1 MLTLKELLGVLVTC
15 CYLVNQDL
23 SRIAK
28 ELRKNP
34 IHDHKRRYAHI
45 FPESGL
51 RILKSAA
58 NNKPTKVSPATYTN
72 HQKNVLAREDKL
84 AIE

>member
-1 MLTLKELLGVLVTC
+1 MTC

-23 SRIAK
+23 SRIVSNEQYSK

-34 IHDHKRRYAHI
+34 IHYHKRRYGHI

-58 NNKPTKVSPATYTN
+58 NNKPTKVKPETYSCG
-72 HQKNVLAREDKL
+72 R
-84 AIE
+84 